1 MSKSSHLSLF
11 LLLHTFD
18 LAFCFFVIGFYSFN
32 KILGLI
38 MIILNMHIMHFSHIY
53 HFFLVSP
60 FSSPMSPFLLA
71 KEDLVHFHDLKKILF
86 NIWEKV
92 CCIYLSS
99 NIQLISIKTWSHF
112 VQLYRC
118 FSRNAIISNFTL
130 LHDWVNIQNFTFPSP
145 IHLLI
150 GSMGI

>member
-11 LLLHTFD
+11 PLLLTFD

-53 HFFLVSP
+53 HFFLVFP

-71 KEDLVHFHDLKKILF
+71 KEDLVHFHDLKKKFFLTYGRKCAVF
-86 NIWEKV
+86 
-92 CCIYLSS
+92 
-99 NIQLISIKTWSHF
+99 ISLKTWSHY

-130 LHDWVNIQNFTFPSP
+130 LHDWVNTQNFTFPSP